1 MSIKSISSG
10 ILTASGIVI
19 DEEAWL
25 NGAILTSGSTDA
37 KVTFYDSD
45 NDDLGDALVIGFI
58 SREVPHFPYC
68 VHASKGIYAEVENG
82 AEFMVLRG

>member
-10 ILTASGIVI
+10 ILTASELII

-25 NGAILTSGSTDA
+25 NGAILTGGSIDS

-45 NDDLGDALVIGFI
+45 DDDLGDALEIGFI
-58 SREVPHFPYC
+58 SKDVPHFPYC
-68 VHASKGIYAEVENG
+68 VHAVHGIYAEVENG

>member
-10 ILTASGIVI
+10 ILSHSELIV
-19 DEEAWL
+19 DHESWL
-25 NGAILTSGSTDA
+25 NGAILTGGSTDA

-45 NDDLGDALVIGFI
+45 DDDLGDALEIGFI
-58 SREVPHFPYC
+58 SKDVPYFDYC

-82 AEFMVLRG
+82 AEYMVLRG